1 MRSKIKH
8 FRTSVLKGFI
18 LLFSET
24 FLLFLLLILA
34 LFALTVITK
43 IVFVDQSTYLD
54 DLFFDFIRPFIND
67 KNTSIMLFF
76 TKLGNYQALLT
87 GNILLILYF
96 IFIVK
101 HKWFAVKIPAIALS
115 SLMLMLFLKNF
126 FDRPRPLMPLLDPAI
141 GLSFPSGHAM
151 SSVTFYGLLIY
162 ISFIYIKNKGLK
174 FIISALLVI
183 LILMIGLSRVYIRV
197 HYFSDVIAG
206 FSIGVIWLFC
216 AIKILNYIE
225 LLRKKKQIN

>member
-1 MRSKIKH
+1 MKNRFKLLGNSI
-8 FRTSVLKGFI
+8 LKGFL

-24 FLLFLLLILA
+24 FLLFLLLIIA
-34 LFALTVITK
+34 MFAFTIITK
-43 IVFVDQSTYLD
+43 IAIVDERTELD
-54 DLFFDFIRPFIND
+54 DLFFELIRPFIND
-67 KNTSIMLFF
+67 KNTAIMVFF
-76 TKLGNYQALLT
+76 TRLGNYQFLLT

-96 IFIVK
+96 IFIKK
-101 HKWFAVKIPAIALS
+101 HRWFAVKIPAIALS
-115 SLMLMLFLKNF
+115 SLALMLFLKSF

-162 ISFIYIKNKGLK
+162 ISLIYIKNTSLK
-174 FIISALLVI
+174 FLISGFLVF

-216 AIKILNYIE
+216 AIKILNHIE
-225 LLRKKKQIN
+225 LIRNKKQVR